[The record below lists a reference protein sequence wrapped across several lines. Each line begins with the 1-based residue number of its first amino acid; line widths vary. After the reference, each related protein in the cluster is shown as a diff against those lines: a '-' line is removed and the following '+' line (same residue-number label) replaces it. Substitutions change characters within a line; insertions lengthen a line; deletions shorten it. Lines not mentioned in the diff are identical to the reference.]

1 VCVIQRWIF
10 CVVSAVT
17 VSSFLSSPL
26 QADAL
31 YTVTNL
37 GPASPSPAYQ
47 LVGQSPNDP
56 NGNYLTLLSSSQQ
69 AAFQAGSFDGFAHPA
84 NTASVSNPDAYG
96 LVDSNGYVTGLNWV
110 TGNNVGELAGFAQI
124 SDGGGPYAQ
133 LVIYTSDPHVISN
146 PRAAGLESSGYVGFG
161 AGPMSDYNFQSAVVA
176 GVNDHASLVFNYSLP
191 GSGGPNRPAAVFT
204 AYLNSGTI
212 GTLGGASAFAT
223 ALNNSNDVVGWSQT
237 ASGAQHAFL
246 YASGTMQDLNLL
258 IPATS
263 GITLVTAAGIDA
275 AGDIVAYGTNAS
287 GQMNEYYLAPAEVP
301 APEPGMLAVMS
312 VMIVALAVHTAH
324 RRACAR

>member
-1 VCVIQRWIF
+1 MCVIQRWIF
-10 CVVSAVT
+10 CVASAVT
-17 VSSFLSSPL
+17 VSGLLSSPL
-26 QADAL
+26 RADAL
-31 YTVTNL
+31 YAVTDL
-37 GPASPSPAYQ
+37 GQASPSPAYQ
-47 LVGQSPNDP
+47 LGGQVPSDP
-56 NGNYLTLLSSSQQ
+56 NGNYLTLLSPSQQ

-110 TGNNVGELAGFAQI
+110 TGNNVGELAGLAQI
-124 SDGGGPYAQ
+124 VDGGSPGAQ
-133 LVIYTSDPHVISN
+133 LVIYTPDPHVISN
-146 PRAAGLESSGYVGFG
+146 PRGDGLESSGYVFLG
-161 AGPMSDYNFQSAVVA
+161 AGPISNLNFQSTVVA
-176 GVNDHASLVFNYSLP
+176 GLNNGSGIAFNFAPP

-204 AYLNSGTI
+204 AYLNSRPI

-223 ALNNSNDVVGWSQT
+223 ALNNSNDVVGWSLT

-246 YASGTMQDLNLL
+246 YTGGTMQDLNLL

>member
-1 VCVIQRWIF
+1 VCAIQRWIF
-10 CVVSAVT
+10 CVASAVT

-47 LVGQSPNDP
+47 LGGRSPSDP
-56 NGNYLTLLSSSQQ
+56 SGSYLTHLSPSQQ

-84 NTASVSNPDAYG
+84 NTASVSNPDYYG
-96 LVDSNGYVTGLNWV
+96 WVYATEYVTGLNWA
-110 TGNNVGELAGFAQI
+110 TGNNVSELVGLAQI
-124 SDGGGPYAQ
+124 SGAGSPFAQ
-133 LVIYTSDPHVISN
+133 LVFYTPDPHVISD
-146 PRAAGLESSGYVGFG
+146 PRAAGLESSGYVGLG
-161 AGPMSDYNFQSAVVA
+161 AGPMSEYNFQSAVVA
-176 GVNDHASLVFNYSLP
+176 GVNDHASLVFNFAPP
-191 GSGGPNRPAAVFT
+191 GSGGPNQPAAVFT

-223 ALNNSNDVVGWSQT
+223 ALNNSNDVVGWSQI
-237 ASGAQHAFL
+237 ASGAEHAFL
-246 YASGTMQDLNLL
+246 YAGGTMQDLNLL
-258 IPATS
+258 IPAAS

-301 APEPGMLAVMS
+301 APEPGMLAIMS
-312 VMIVALAVHTAH
+312 VMVVAFAVHTAR
-324 RRACAR
+324 RRARVR